1 MPAGCIREVRGVGT
15 LRGCT
20 LIKPE
25 SIGGDGR
32 TPWPELGI
40 ELKNTSMENGL
51 IIRIDPTWFT
61 VCPV

>member
-1 MPAGCIREVRGVGT
+1 MRGVGT